1 MRITILELTPCADSI
16 YHVRRDEE
24 EGYVASDDRT
34 VKIRSG
40 AKLRPRAVSTYA
52 GGKATNVARVMNNL
66 LGADDAVEIELV
78 VFRPDS
84 PEGRYI
90 HDLQVSALT
99 RVRIRP
105 VIIEGSARICVDL
118 TDPATAA
125 DSRVEFN
132 ISPRVFWKSSARKQA
147 LRSLAGLSTDLLLL
161 AGNPPIIEAT
171 GESAI
176 ELHAEII
183 EALRPRA
190 GLISIDVEKG
200 ALANCL
206 KAQSK
211 PDAVKINENEYRSV
225 DDSLW
230 DDFTGAVIVT
240 DSSGCRVW
248 EDRSRA
254 IGERVS
260 GLEAQILYSTIGAGD
275 SMHAGFAIAR
285 WVWGFDLVRAS
296 RYGQATAAASVT
308 SPDGTRG
315 INRQKVERLFA
326 ELEANQKQTQR

>member
-1 MRITILELTPCADSI
+1 MKVTILEFVPCADSI

-24 EGYVASDDRT
+24 EGYIASDERT

-66 LGADDAVEIELV
+66 LDDNEAVEIELV

-99 RVRIRP
+99 RVQVRP
-105 VIIEGSARICVDL
+105 VIIEGRARICVDL
-118 TDPATAA
+118 TDPTTAG

-132 ISPRVFWKSSARKQA
+132 ISPRA
-147 LRSLAGLSTDLLLL
+147 LWEATAQDRALEFASGLSTDLLLI

-171 GESAI
+171 GRWVV
-176 ELHAEII
+176 ELCAQII
-183 EALRPRA
+183 EEVRERA

-206 KAQSK
+206 RANAK
-211 PDAVKINENEYRSV
+211 PDMIKINEREYQSV

-230 DDFTGAVIVT
+230 NDFAGALVVT
-240 DSSGCRVW
+240 DASGCRVW
-248 EDRSRA
+248 ENRARASYDR
-254 IGERVS
+254 VQ

-275 SMHAGFAIAR
+275 AMHAGLAVAR

-315 INRQKVERLFA
+315 ISRQTVERLFA
-326 ELEANQKQTQR
+326 KLETEEEGR